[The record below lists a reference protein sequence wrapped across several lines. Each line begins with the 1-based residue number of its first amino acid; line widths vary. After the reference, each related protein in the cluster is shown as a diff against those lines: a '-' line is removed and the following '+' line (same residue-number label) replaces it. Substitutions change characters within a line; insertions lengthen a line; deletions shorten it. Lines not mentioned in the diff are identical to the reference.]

1 MSWFLFFSQQHYLL
15 STMMDEKTKQI
26 LLEIQLGHVV
36 KALNAELTR
45 TTVVDHKGN
54 VSKRIILEYKE
65 ETNDE

>member
-1 MSWFLFFSQQHYLL
+1 
-15 STMMDEKTKQI
+15 MMDEKTKQI

-36 KALNAELTR
+36 KSLNAKLTR

-54 VSKRIILEYKE
+54 VSKRIILEYQE